1 MPYKTILFLD
11 QYPGLS
17 GGQRVL
23 LNISLEF
30 SRNGYRCIVA
40 LPSKGPLSAELEKNG
55 IETVVLPIG
64 YYSITRKNIFD
75 FFSYILRLPILIFLL
90 LRLIKNKEIN
100 IVYANGART
109 FIWATVACRLKKLPL
124 FWHVHSIF
132 KNPTLIWSLLFFAKS
147 NVVKKIFVVS
157 KSAAWPLKNLKSKL
171 EIMYNAISIPKS
183 QEENNILKKEHPA
196 LDNYFLVGSIGIL
209 EDWKNQKDL
218 IMAAKYI
225 EDSGFKNMAFF
236 IIGDSLSVES
246 SKQKYKNKLKK
257 LTHII
262 GMENKIIFT
271 GLRNDILRVLP
282 SLNILVISSKTP
294 DPCPLVSLEAASL
307 GVPIISTH
315 FGGTKEMF
323 IEDIEALFYKPED
336 YKVLAEEII
345 YLAKNPSKLNSIA
358 EAARLK
364 VINNHNID
372 IYLKK
377 LTDIVEKETRGS

>member
-1 MPYKTILFLD
+1 MLNKIILFLD

-23 LNISLEF
+23 LNICLEF
-30 SRNGYRCIVA
+30 SRNGYSCIVA
-40 LPSKGPLSAELEKNG
+40 LPSKGPLSVELEKNG
-55 IETVVLPIG
+55 IETMVLPMG

-75 FFSYILRLPILIFLL
+75 LFSYSLRLPILIFLL
-90 LRLIKNKEIN
+90 QRIIKNRRID

-109 FIWATVACRLKKLPL
+109 FIWATIACRLRKTPL

-132 KNPTLIWSLLFFAKS
+132 KNPTVLCPLLFFAKS
-147 NVVKKIFVVS
+147 SVVKKIFVVS
-157 KSAAWPLKNLKSKL
+157 KSAALPLRNLEPKL
-171 EIMYNAISIPKS
+171 EIMYNSISIPKT
-183 QEENNILKKEHPA
+183 QEKDNILKKEYPA
-196 LDNYFLVGSIGIL
+196 LENYFLVGSVGIL
-209 EDWKNQKDL
+209 EGWKNQKDL

-225 EDSGFKNMAFF
+225 EDSGFKNIAFF
-236 IIGDSLSVES
+236 IIGDSLNVES

-257 LTHII
+257 LAHVI

-271 GLRNDILRVLP
+271 GLRNDILKVMP
-282 SLNILVISSKTP
+282 SLDILVISSKTP
-294 DPCPLVSLEAASL
+294 DPCPLVSLEAAAL

-315 FGGTKEMF
+315 FGGTKEIF
-323 IEDIEALFYKPED
+323 NENAEALFYKPKD
-336 YKVLAEEII
+336 YKVLAEKII
-345 YLAKNPSKLNSIA
+345 FLAKNPNKLNSIA

-377 LTDIVEKETRGS
+377 LIDIVEKETHAN